1 MDFQIIVQF
10 ISTLGFPIAVC
21 LICFWYINK
30 KDEQQKEELK
40 QLSDAIENNTKIME
54 KLYERIGGKE

>member
-21 LICFWYINK
+21 LICFAYINK

-54 KLYERIGGKE
+54 KLYERIGGKG